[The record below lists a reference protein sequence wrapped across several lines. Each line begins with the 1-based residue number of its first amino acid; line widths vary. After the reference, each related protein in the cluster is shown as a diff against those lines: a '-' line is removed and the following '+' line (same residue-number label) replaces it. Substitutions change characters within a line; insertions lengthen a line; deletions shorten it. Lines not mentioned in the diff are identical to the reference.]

1 MITVHRLENNS
12 RSQIY
17 LDEKR
22 QHFTKKCQQVFDLLM
37 SGKELTVEGALVD
50 HRVSSLPRRI
60 KDLKES
66 GVCLS
71 DKWRDG
77 VKVYFMSDG
86 DRQFNK

>member
-37 SGKELTVEGALVD
+37 SGKELTVLGAAVD
-50 HRVSSLPRRI
+50 GISSLPRRI

-77 VKVYFMSDG
+77 VKVYYMTEG
-86 DRQFNK
+86 DQQFNK